1 LTTRCPEWAPQEIVN
16 YVVVTLKIS
25 GIISLLSMMY
35 FFGAITVAEIL
46 RQHLKHYKSDYI

>member
-1 LTTRCPEWAPQEIVN
+1 MRCPEWNRLEIVN

-25 GIISLLSMMY
+25 GIVALLSMIY
-35 FFGAITVAEIL
+35 FFGAVAVAEIL